1 PQPSSSSRVPRFK
14 TEAEAA
20 PRAAP
25 AARLPEPRDG
35 SGSETEDSG
44 TALEEEPTSASKA
57 LAASLSS
64 RARQGEGAGNASFRD
79 GLLRVSGIDAGGCLD
94 LQGLLSGLKEGLATQ
109 VRQVRQDGV
118 RAQEPPAAGASS
130 SQASRAQKA
139 PEPKARRK
147 RR

>member
-1 PQPSSSSRVPRFK
+1 MVRFFRSSQSTGIGRY
-14 TEAEAA
+14 
-20 PRAAP
+20 
-25 AARLPEPRDG
+25 EP
-35 SGSETEDSG
+35 DSG

-118 RAQEPPAAGASS
+118 IPPQEPPAAGASS